1 MHVILATEHYLLS
14 SDMSITS
21 AARQNLRKDSLVL
34 KTRHEEFLRRISSPS
49 QSPTISAANS
59 PAIFTSSLPSSPHYY
74 SANLAVETITNES
87 PLSSRRGHRISVSQ
101 NDIAL
106 LSDQNAEL
114 LSKLERLESE
124 SVQAEL
130 AGRRKL
136 RKLER
141 EIQGLREE
149 LEQTQ
154 MRSEELEEKAKSGFD
169 PEKVADELWKKK
181 IEREERIMLMR
192 GKSDSSFGDG
202 VKDFAPAVPS
212 ASSAD
217 STPIKLVRPSP
228 AGLSNSP
235 SAFRFPTKPERPID
249 RDDQDDVVS
258 AQSRSLARE
267 MAVVS
272 QLLLKIKELEEA
284 NAQITDQQAEA
295 AVTIHSVMKDAEN
308 IRQIYEGLSDAE
320 DVEWETIGDEDS
332 DKSKDES
339 VSTGNETIR
348 FRSFRR
354 SLDGALYKPAPSNED
369 HFADGIAEDMQSTV
383 NKTALDRIISNHKE
397 RKSVVGLFDMPSTS
411 DLSPLKTTDLPAS
424 FATDAAYSRPARDT
438 LHSPMLSALSI
449 TAPSPSSVTGVTLGS
464 ELGSQYG
471 DEWGANAIN
480 HHLRNTSLYQLAMPS
495 PPPSPVSATHIV
507 QTTEP
512 ATDEPS
518 LPTSPFHAGS
528 GLQPPEAESL
538 PYEANSTRRG
548 HQPDRYQRMSQTIRS
563 RTNRWADSRFRKTL
577 LSSDHI
583 PGQPVEGA
591 EAQKSPRPIQDR
603 LANVFDSVMGALAK
617 PGSHEMATSEAPN
630 DDDSH
635 GTMVNVDTVIDSSDD
650 NPRGVGKF
658 IFELWLWLQFSIIIL
673 VFLWTMAKRGPKSVL
688 NAAEQKGV
696 STRYRS

>member
-1 MHVILATEHYLLS
+1 
-14 SDMSITS
+14 MSITS
-21 AARQNLRKDSLVL
+21 AARKSLHKDSLVL

-49 QSPTISAANS
+49 QSPTVSAANS
-59 PAIFTSSLPSSPHYY
+59 PATFTPSLPSSPHYY
-74 SANLAVETITNES
+74 SANLAVDTITIES

-124 SVQAEL
+124 SAQAEL
-130 AGRRKL
+130 AGRRRL

-154 MRSEELEEKAKSGFD
+154 IKSDVLEEKAKLGFD

-181 IEREERIMLMR
+181 IEREERIRLMR
-192 GKSDSSFGDG
+192 GKSDSNFGGDG
-202 VKDFAPAVPS
+202 VRDFAPGSAAVVPS

-217 STPIKLVRPSP
+217 STPVKLLRPSA
-228 AGLSNSP
+228 AGLLNSP
-235 SAFRFPTKPERPID
+235 SAFRFPTTPERSVGH
-249 RDDQDDVVS
+249 DDQDDVFS
-258 AQSRSLARE
+258 AQSRSLTRPE
-267 MAVVS
+267 WELVVVS

-295 AVTIHSVMKDAEN
+295 AVTLHSVMKDAES

-320 DVEWETIGDEDS
+320 GVEWETIGDEDS
-332 DKSKDES
+332 EKSKDES
-339 VSTGNETIR
+339 ISTGNETIR

-354 SLDGALYKPAPSNED
+354 SLDGALYKPAPPSSED
-369 HFADGIAEDMQSTV
+369 HFADGIVGDMQSTV
-383 NKTALDRIISNHKE
+383 NKTALDRIISNHKG
-397 RKSVVGLFDMPSTS
+397 RKSVVGLFDTPSTP

-424 FATDAAYSRPARDT
+424 FATDEAYFRPARDT

-449 TAPSPSSVTGVTLGS
+449 AAPSPTGETGVTLGS

-471 DEWGANAIN
+471 DEWGANAVN

-495 PPPSPVSATHIV
+495 PPPSPSPVSAIHFV
-507 QTTEP
+507 QTTET
-512 ATDEPS
+512 ATEEPS
-518 LPTSPFHAGS
+518 LPTSSFHVGS
-528 GLQPPEAESL
+528 GLQPPQGQPL
-538 PYEANSTRRG
+538 PYEANSSRGG

-577 LSSDHI
+577 VGSKHI

-591 EAQKSPRPIQDR
+591 EAHKSQRPIQER
-603 LANVFDSVMGALAK
+603 LANVFDSVVGALAK

-630 DDDSH
+630 DDDSQE
-635 GTMVNVDTVIDSSDD
+635 TMVKVDTVANPSDD

-658 IFELWLWLQFSIIIL
+658 IFELWLWLQFCIIIL
-673 VFLWTMAKRGPKSVL
+673 VFLWAMAKRGPKSVL
-688 NAAEQKGV
+688 DAAEKRRV
-696 STRYRS
+696 STRPRT